1 MNIFCVILKKNESSI
16 TTLNIHISTLLNSNV
31 IFANY
36 SQITYDGI
44 YMKHFLCFVR
54 FSFFLLWL
62 IENGK
67 INACDY
73 DDNKSHA
80 DWVNKLMRNN
90 LDWDKQP
97 QKIRWWNVY
106 MAFNKLCTFLHYV
119 VSNLSILVF
128 TLVGCLIRDLTTIE
142 ISLESFQWRKNI
154 QLKMTKQ
161 RRYFCNMI

>member
-1 MNIFCVILKKNESSI
+1 MHKYFLRHSQKEWIIYHH
-16 TTLNIHISTLLNSNV
+16 TTRNIHIEHYLMAI
-31 IFANY
+31 IFLRIA
-36 SQITYDGI
+36 QITYDWI
-44 YMKHFLCFVR
+44 YMKHVLCFVR
-54 FSFFLLWL
+54 FSCLLWL
-62 IENGK
+62 IKNGK

-80 DWVNKLMRNN
+80 NWVNKLMRNN

-97 QKIRWWNVY
+97 QQIRWWNVY

-142 ISLESFQWRKNI
+142 ISWLIK
-154 QLKMTKQ
+154 KTKSTKVFEFLI
-161 RRYFCNMI
+161 YTN